1 MQTGTQLC
9 AFDGFETLKKGRVY
23 HLLRSDAARQRV
35 VLVEFD
41 RVHFSEVS
49 TVDAGVAAAQSDPS
63 TSHKSAKS
71 ASRPSST
78 FKPVLHYVSR
88 YSFEQGLNAGLIAP
102 CERQEELPPWLS
114 SLSINELRAYSLHCK
129 TRKISHEQ
137 RIDQTL
143 LHLWPLVQNL
153 DQILT
158 ADAPDAVINAHA
170 RTCKPRQNETRLRI
184 AFYAYICFGLS
195 RWALHYAV
203 NRIGRWD
210 RMGRPKKFGR
220 SSRLYGANYGYNAN
234 DPEMIERML
243 EGYRKFAGPGQ
254 HLNRIYHRT
263 LISVF
268 GCVVQKEAS
277 GRKAFVHSSGK
288 PFPSF
293 GQFAYRMK
301 LAFPLELRQTYKYGY
316 AGGRDRL
323 WHSQGRFAESV
334 GNLME
339 RTEQDAYCC
348 TQVAKGYLPGS
359 HLPPL
364 WVVRIRCITSGM
376 IVGIGFSFG
385 SESAAAYRMA
395 LFCAA
400 IDKVKFCGLFGID
413 ICHEDWP
420 SVGLSPHIV
429 NDRGPGS
436 TAKADVAIDGLKAI
450 IKEAAPSYSGQSK
463 ASIETT
469 HPKQINQKGKPHYLE
484 TKLTIPQI
492 AVQEIMR
499 TIADNQCIDVSDRL
513 NNHALSEDVLPTPVS
528 LWNYL
533 ERKGRNVAIPTVFD
547 DAIRACLLPIE
558 VTVRDDAVYFKD
570 ARFDSEELRHS
581 GILQRAHNLG
591 RYILTGYILDTC
603 VRHLWVDIAGQLVQA
618 DAMLA
623 IRDGQEQLYI
633 SVLEIEQLQQIRRD
647 AKLELKSHRLA
658 VKAQYESS
666 FQEYTGK
673 PFEQS
678 ETKPGR
684 SRRAKAASREEA
696 QQVAEY
702 LKAGGKR

>member
-9 AFDGFETLKKGRVY
+9 AFEGFETLKKGRVY
-23 HLLRSDAARQRV
+23 HLLRSDAAKQRV
-35 VLVEFD
+35 LLVEFGP
-41 RVHFSEVS
+41 SELS
-49 TVDAGVAAAQSDPS
+49 EKNLMDAGLADVGTAPPI
-63 TSHKSAKS
+63 SHKSAKS
-71 ASRPSST
+71 SSRPSFA
-78 FKPVLHYVSR
+78 FKPVLHYLSR
-88 YSFEQGLNAGLIAP
+88 YSFEQGVDAGLIAP
-102 CERQEELPPWLS
+102 CEHQEELPPWLA
-114 SLSINELRAYSLHCK
+114 SLSIDELRAYSLHGK
-129 TRKISHEQ
+129 TRKRSHDQ
-137 RIDQTL
+137 RIDQTM

-153 DQILT
+153 DQVLT

-170 RTCKPRQNETRLRI
+170 RACKPRQNEMRLRI
-184 AFYAYICFGLS
+184 AFYAYVCFGLS

-210 RMGRPKKFGR
+210 RSGRQKKFGR
-220 SSRLYGANYGYNAN
+220 PSRLYGANHGYNAN
-234 DPEMIERML
+234 DPEMIKRML
-243 EGYRKFAGPGQ
+243 EGYRTFAGPGQ
-254 HLNRIYHRT
+254 HFNRIYHRT

-268 GCVVQKEAS
+268 GCVVQNKSS
-277 GRKAFVHSSGK
+277 GRKVFVHPAGR

-293 GQFAYRMK
+293 GQFAYRVN
-301 LAFPLELRQTYKYGY
+301 LEFPLEVRQTYKYGY
-316 AGGRDRL
+316 AGGRDTL

-348 TQVAKGYLPGS
+348 IQVAKGYLQGS

-385 SESAAAYRMA
+385 SETAAAYRMA

-400 IDKVKFCGLFGID
+400 IDKMKFCGLFGID
-413 ICHEDWP
+413 ICHDDWP
-420 SVGLSPHIV
+420 SIGLSPHIV

-436 TAKADVAIDGLKAI
+436 TAKAELAIEGLNAM

-469 HPKQINQKGKPHYLE
+469 HPKQVNQKGKPHYLE
-484 TKLTIPQI
+484 TRLTIPQI

-499 TIADNQCIDVSDRL
+499 TIADNQCIDVTDRL
-513 NNHALSEDVLPTPVS
+513 NNLALSENVFPTPVG
-528 LWNYL
+528 LWKYL
-533 ERKGRNVAIPTVFD
+533 DSKGRNVSIPTVFD
-547 DAIRACLLPIE
+547 EAVRACLLPVE

-570 ARFDSEELRHS
+570 SRFESEELKQS
-581 GILQRAHNLG
+581 GILQKAHDLG
-591 RYILTGYILDTC
+591 RYVLTGYILDTC
-603 VRHLWVDIAGQLVQA
+603 VRHLWVDIGGHLVQV

-658 VKAQYESS
+658 VKAQYETA
-666 FQEYTGK
+666 FQDYTGK

-678 ETKPGR
+678 EVKSGR
-684 SRRAKAASREEA
+684 SRRSKGASREEA

-702 LKAGGKR
+702 LRAGGRR